1 MSKGEFK
8 GKKSIR
14 SPSDWIVF
22 LQGEITYTIS
32 FMFPLYTSLLIIY
45 IALVQINQSIGNKFL
60 PTGITEIA
68 LALLFL
74 LFVPAF
80 LIIWEIKPI
89 SILCKK
95 IIKGELTVHEDI
107 LKEYEKIEKRNKL
120 FWRKNR

>member
-1 MSKGEFK
+1 M
-8 GKKSIR
+8 
-14 SPSDWIVF
+14 
-22 LQGEITYTIS
+22 
-32 FMFPLYTSLLIIY
+32 LIIY
-45 IALVQINQSIGNKFL
+45 IALVQINQSIGSEIL

-74 LFVPAF
+74 LFAPAF

-120 FWRKNR
+120 SWRKNK

>member
-1 MSKGEFK
+1 VSKKKSK

-14 SPSDWIVF
+14 SPSDWIAF

-32 FMFPLYTSLLIIY
+32 FILPLYTSMLIIY
-45 IALVQINQSIGNKFL
+45 IALVQINQSIGSEIL

-74 LFVPAF
+74 LFAPAF

-120 FWRKNR
+120 SWRKNK